1 MFESVGILDYWTYL
15 LAVIGIVL
23 VPGPNSI
30 FVLTTAAQSGIAKG
44 YQAACA
50 VFLGDA
56 ILMTVSALGVASL
69 LKTLPVLFLIVKG
82 GGALYLCYLGFSLLR
97 GAWLKS
103 KQPTDE
109 HIGIEV
115 VGKARIKN
123 PFKKALFLSLSN
135 PKAILFF
142 VAFFI
147 QFVDPDYSHAALS
160 FFILGLT
167 LEIVSFIYLTFLIF
181 AGVSLALWF
190 HKRKR
195 LETLATASVGILF
208 VGFGIKLATASLN

>member
-1 MFESVGILDYWTYL
+1 MFESVGVLDYWTYL

-30 FVLTTAAQSGIAKG
+30 FVLTTAAQNGVVKG

-56 ILMTVSALGVASL
+56 ILMMVSALGVASL
-69 LKTLPVLFLIVKG
+69 LKTLPMLFLIVKG
-82 GGALYLCYLGFSLLR
+82 FGALYLCYLGFTLLR

-103 KQPTDE
+103 KQPVDKN
-109 HIGIEV
+109 IGIEV
-115 VGKARIKN
+115 VGKTRIKN

-147 QFVDPDYSHAALS
+147 QFVDPNYVHPSLS

-167 LEIVSFIYLTFLIF
+167 LEFISFIYLTFLIF

-195 LETLATASVGILF
+195 LETLATASVGVLF

>member
-30 FVLTTAAQSGIAKG
+30 FVLTTAAQGGVGKG

-69 LKTLPVLFLIVKG
+69 LKTLPMLFLVVKG
-82 GGALYLCYLGFSLLR
+82 VGALYLCYLGFTLLR

-103 KQPTDE
+103 KQPVNKD
-109 HIGIEV
+109 ISIDV

-147 QFVDPDYSHAALS
+147 QFVDPNYAHPSLS
-160 FFILGLT
+160 FFILGIT
-167 LEIVSFIYLTFLIF
+167 LEIISFIYLTFLIF

-195 LETLATASVGILF
+195 LETLATASVGVLF